1 MIIEL
6 GGKIPFPDTI
16 NRKMKAVN
24 RDTELITNYDVCSS
38 GCYLYPKNNEEITQC
53 PKTTCRK
60 SRYSDELSHMANQQ
74 MYIVSIGAFLTDK
87 LLDDEQ
93 RALFDYRHQ
102 FDTTI
107 HRSDRFIDIFS
118 GDVYQNLYKE
128 KRLFQNPSDIA
139 LIIVVDGF
147 QPHSKPIT
155 TLTSINCYIMNYS
168 PLER

>member
-6 GGKIPFPDTI
+6 GGKIPFLDTI

-74 MYIVSIGAFLTDK
+74 MSIVSIGAFLTDK

-155 TLTSINCYIMNYS
+155 TLTSINCYIMNWTK
-168 PLER
+168 ETF